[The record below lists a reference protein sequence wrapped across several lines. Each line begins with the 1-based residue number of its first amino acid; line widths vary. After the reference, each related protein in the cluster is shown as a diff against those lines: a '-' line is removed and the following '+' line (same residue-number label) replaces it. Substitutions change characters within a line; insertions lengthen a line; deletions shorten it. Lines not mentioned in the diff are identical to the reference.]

1 MLKVG
6 LTGNIACGKSSISN
20 ILQLNDY
27 YIIDADVISREI
39 YEYDDV
45 MERMRIYFPQ
55 AIIENQIDRKKLSDI
70 VFGDNDKL
78 LKLNRI
84 VHDKIN
90 SVINMRI
97 NLYKKMYGE
106 DIIVI
111 IDAALLF
118 ESNFDKNMDKIVVVF
133 CPEDEQLIRLMDR
146 EGITV
151 PQALSRINSQMDQSE
166 KVSRADYVID
176 NSGNLEDLEKQV
188 NNLMQQMQTWNN
200 NFK

>member
-78 LKLNRI
+78 LQLNRI